1 MAISSNDKY
10 IHIFDKYLN
19 LLFNGQEVSDEIKS
33 EIDKIVI
40 LNRKMIFNDFE
51 ENDVNYRLAFYIQK
65 YIEYRRGFLSI
76 LDFEWA
82 IHSYNQ
88 SEYEDKAIIYLIRNM
103 PADNDFNYSDITLD
117 KETEII
123 YLDQNVL
130 SNLYDQKYSI
140 SLEDFLMLCSD
151 KVLFYSPNHLE
162 EVNRFPSQEKKDDY
176 INFISKLTK
185 NIVMLPTVEGYCL
198 KEEKP
203 INSLGRVNKSIEAS
217 IALQKQYTL
226 QRKNRKFLFPEYDTQ
241 EHKANINAKSFKLN
255 LFDDLDDIT
264 FERLSQSAR
273 GVLANKTPKLP
284 KFSKEDFKNIKSI
297 KNRIEFIHKVK
308 TLMIMMDL
316 YGYKTDKKVKDGALY
331 DPEHLCYALN
341 SNYFITD
348 DNRLNIRA
356 KQLINFLKVDT
367 KVFTYNEFISYL
379 DTGGVGRV

>member
-19 LLFNGQEVSDEIKS
+19 LLFNGQEVSDEMKS

-151 KVLFYSPNHLE
+151 KVLFYSPNHLDFL
-162 EVNRFPSQEKKDDY
+162 VKKR
-176 INFISKLTK
+176 KMT
-185 NIVMLPTVEGYCL
+185 
-198 KEEKP
+198 
-203 INSLGRVNKSIEAS
+203 
-217 IALQKQYTL
+217 TL
-226 QRKNRKFLFPEYDTQ
+226 ILF
-241 EHKANINAKSFKLN
+241 
-255 LFDDLDDIT
+255 
-264 FERLSQSAR
+264 QS
-273 GVLANKTPKLP
+273 
-284 KFSKEDFKNIKSI
+284 
-297 KNRIEFIHKVK
+297 
-308 TLMIMMDL
+308 
-316 YGYKTDKKVKDGALY
+316 
-331 DPEHLCYALN
+331 
-341 SNYFITD
+341 
-348 DNRLNIRA
+348 
-356 KQLINFLKVDT
+356 
-367 KVFTYNEFISYL
+367 
-379 DTGGVGRV
+379 